1 MHPYSWYLFFP
12 RHGILGGEVLKMPKS
27 SFEEGFCE
35 LLMTPEW
42 HDLEKHLFAAVEMA
56 YAFGWASA
64 GGPRPT

>member
-1 MHPYSWYLFFP
+1 
-12 RHGILGGEVLKMPKS
+12 MPKS

-42 HDLEKHLFAAVEMA
+42 QDLEKHLFAAVEMA

>member
-1 MHPYSWYLFFP
+1 
-12 RHGILGGEVLKMPKS
+12 MPKS

-42 HDLEKHLFAAVEMA
+42 QDLEKHLFGAVEMA

-64 GGPRPT
+64 GGPLPDMKEKENAPEPENQR